1 MTDIHDTFAELA
13 GTADELRTEICPGI
27 PDHLLE
33 RIDVHYDGA
42 QRKWAGFNYRLDKGD
57 ITFASSDFMAAYE
70 DVNNELRKA
79 IALME
84 KHCLGL

>member
-1 MTDIHDTFAELA
+1 MTNIHDAFTELA
-13 GTADELRTEICPGI
+13 ETAEELRAEICPGI

-33 RIDVHYDGA
+33 RIDVHYDQA

-57 ITFASSDFMAAYE
+57 ILFASSDYISAYE
-70 DVNNELRKA
+70 DVNNELRKT